1 MEAIKIKKKLF
12 ISLFVVVFSLSIVV
26 GLAFAK
32 GSVKIVVNG
41 QQVTSDVAPQIV
53 NNRVMVPLSVVA
65 KALDANVGWNQK
77 NQTVTINDK
86 AIPSQEDIWKQ
97 DLDFIGS
104 GWASLRN
111 IIGTFMIGFDERDD
125 TLIKSVTVEG
135 YDKLPIGGM
144 YPAIIDYKIVDAQEL
159 THSLKVRVKVIL
171 YEDILKGEMWDFV
184 ITNRKI
190 ETMKKVDFFNV
201 DEYTVFPGLSY
212 SK

>member
-111 IIGTFMIGFDERDD
+111 IIGTFMIGFDE
-125 TLIKSVTVEG
+125 
-135 YDKLPIGGM
+135 
-144 YPAIIDYKIVDAQEL
+144 
-159 THSLKVRVKVIL
+159 
-171 YEDILKGEMWDFV
+171 ILKGEMRDFV

>member
-1 MEAIKIKKKLF
+1 MKKKLF
-12 ISLFVVVFSLSIVV
+12 ISLLAVVFSFSIVV
-26 GLAFAK
+26 GLAFSK
-32 GSVKIVVNG
+32 GNIKIVVNS
-41 QQVTSDVAPQIV
+41 QQVTSDVAPQMV
-53 NNRVMVPLSVVA
+53 NNRVMVPISVVS
-65 KALDANVGWNQK
+65 KALGINVDWNQK
-77 NQTVTINDK
+77 NQTVTIKDK
-86 AIPSQEDIWKQ
+86 AISSQKDIWKQ
-97 DLDFIGS
+97 DLEFIGS

-125 TLIKSVTVEG
+125 ALIKSVTIEG

-144 YPAIIDYKIVDAQEL
+144 YPAIIDYEIVDAHES

-171 YEDILKGEMWDFV
+171 YEESLKGEMWDFV

-190 ETMKKVDFFNV
+190 ESMKTVDFFNL